1 MDPTWLIES
10 DVPGIES
17 ARLQAE
23 VRRQGMTAHVVK
35 WRAEAPAP
43 RDLLGSESVPLDA
56 CVVLLA
62 TLPLMRHV
70 QTHRRW
76 LPGGW
81 CSFDRLR
88 CATYYAFFGPFLLN
102 NTYSLIPGVEA
113 IRQAD
118 RLFEVH
124 GKDGRVF
131 VRPDAVWKT
140 FRGGPVSRAA
150 FEGTL
155 APTRFD
161 PTALV
166 LISEP
171 RNVER
176 EWRLIVAQGAVVAAS
191 QYFVRGDLNTAP
203 GCPEDVRSFAERVLT
218 AVPWQPDPLFMLDIC
233 ESDGELRVVELNSF
247 SCSGLYDCDLGPVV
261 AAASESAR
269 FVAGRAAA
277 K

>member
-1 MDPTWLIES
+1 MDPTWLIEA
-10 DVPGIES
+10 DVPGIDS

-23 VRRQGMTAHVVK
+23 VRRQGMIPQVVK

-43 RDLLGSESVPLDA
+43 RDLLGSESIPLDA
-56 CVVLLA
+56 SVVVLA
-62 TLPLMRHV
+62 TLPVMRHV
-70 QTHRRW
+70 QAQRRW

-88 CATYYAFFGPFLLN
+88 CSTYYAFFGPFLLN
-102 NTYSLIPGVEA
+102 SSYTLLPGVEA

-118 RLFEVH
+118 RLFDVH
-124 GKDGRVF
+124 GRDGRVF

-150 FEGTL
+150 FESTL

-161 PTALV
+161 PTSLV
-166 LISEP
+166 LVSEV

-176 EWRLIVAQGAVVAAS
+176 EWRLVVAQGAVVGAS

-203 GCPEDVRSFAERVLT
+203 GCPAEVRSFAERVL
-218 AVPWQPDPLFMLDIC
+218 ARVAWRPDPLFILDVC
-233 ESDGELRVVELNSF
+233 ESDGDLRVVELNGF
-247 SCSGLYDCDLGPVV
+247 SCSGLYDCEVGPVV

-269 FVAGRAAA
+269 FVAGSAAV